1 LRRAKNFLTA
11 LSQLQCRGNGKG
23 LGGSGSGSEDVAM
36 EAPES

>member
-1 LRRAKNFLTA
+1 MPRKWK
-11 LSQLQCRGNGKG
+11 SGKG